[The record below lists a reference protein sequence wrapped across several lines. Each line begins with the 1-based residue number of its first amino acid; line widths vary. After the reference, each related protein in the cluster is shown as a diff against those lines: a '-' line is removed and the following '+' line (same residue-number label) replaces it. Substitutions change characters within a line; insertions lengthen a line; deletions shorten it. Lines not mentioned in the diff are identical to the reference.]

1 MAKHARPARR
11 LDTSE
16 AVAQVPQGRATAGR
30 PGGCSS
36 GPPKAGGPAG
46 RPGGCSSGPPK
57 AGGPA
62 GRPGGCSSGPPKAGG
77 RLDASE
83 AVAQVAP
90 ILPNSQLLQYRAA
103 VDDLVTEA
111 GRRLG
116 PSGSLTAEAFVVERL
131 GQPEFASVLSRL
143 AGGVDAVAARLVGE
157 TRNYRPSI
165 RSSASD
171 LPAFI
176 RVLLLSQ
183 IDSAWWSGTAP
194 FVSDTDVLRS
204 TELVDLT
211 PLRSAKVLQFQYRG
225 QSAGLPGRARDWAQ
239 RRTLPTIRPRT
250 AGLRFTRSRPP
261 VIAVV
266 NEVARELAAA
276 LPARTPRLWVT
287 SLVRSVQHQ
296 HRLRSLGYAAVL
308 PSSHCVG
315 YACDVEMQ
323 WFRQFDRDNL
333 LARLLIERQ
342 GAGQLNVIDEGQA
355 WHLCVNPLACDELQ
369 AAYDAQLADR

>member
-1 MAKHARPARR
+1 MAKHTR
-11 LDTSE
+11 
-16 AVAQVPQGRATAGR
+16 
-30 PGGCSS
+30 
-36 GPPKAGGPAG
+36 PAG
-46 RPGGCSSGPPK
+46 R
-57 AGGPA
+57 
-62 GRPGGCSSGPPKAGG
+62 R
-77 RLDASE
+77 DASE

-90 ILPNSQLLQYRAA
+90 ILPNSQLLQYRVA
-103 VDDLVTEA
+103 VDDLVMEA
-111 GRRLG
+111 SRRLV
-116 PSGSLTAEAFVVERL
+116 PSDLLTAEALVAERL

-143 AGGVDAVAARLVGE
+143 VGGADAVTARLIGE
-157 TRNYRPSI
+157 TRNYRPSV
-165 RSSASD
+165 RSSASN

-176 RVLLLSQ
+176 RIFLLSQ
-183 IDSAWWSGTAP
+183 IDSAWWSGMAP
-194 FVSDTDVLRS
+194 FVSDIDVLRS

-266 NEVARELAAA
+266 NGVARELAAA
-276 LPARTPRLWVT
+276 LPPRTPRLWVT
-287 SLVRSVQHQ
+287 SMVRSVQHQ

-342 GAGQLNVIDEGQA
+342 EAGQLNVIDEGQA
-355 WHLCVNPLACDELQ
+355 WHLCLNPHACDELQ